1 MNMAK
6 EITGAIRLPVEMV
19 QLRILLLVTGL
30 LPVLLAGCTLPLEE
44 ADSPVPTPSA
54 PADPVT
60 QDATNPYFVLDHV
73 LDIAIEIAPAD
84 WDALRHQTRTWEEL
98 GEEIATG
105 CLAQPFADIYSWFS
119 AQVTVDGETHAD
131 VGVRKK
137 GFIGSLN
144 TDKPSLKL
152 RFDKY
157 VDGQFL
163 GGAMERMTLNNSIQD
178 ASLINTCL
186 AYQIF
191 ADAGLP
197 APRCNFATVKVNDQH
212 LGLYVHVE
220 EIKPPFLARHFAHA
234 QGNLYE
240 GTVSDFRPGWRGTLE
255 KKTNEDANDW
265 SDIDAVVAAL
275 QDPTPAGLAA
285 LDAIVDRDRFLSFWA
300 TEVLVGHWDGYVGN
314 RNNFHLYREP
324 DAPFV
329 FIPWGVDQVFSLEE
343 DPNPLDSI
351 SQPPLSVMAHGAIAH
366 RLYQD
371 DAGRTAYIARLQ
383 ELLDTVWNETALLES
398 TNAMAAIV
406 QQYTLPHERA
416 AAAADTE
423 RVRQFIQERRGEI
436 LKELEPG
443 PPDWPWPLSPAPCQ
457 DGQPTGQP
465 QTWEETLGAL
475 DAMGNQNGVFDREDY
490 DMAIAAGIDEMP
502 PWEEILIL
510 DTNGDGAIDRN
521 EYENAVFGHQ
531 PAGQPQTWE
540 ETLGALDAMGNQ
552 NGVFDREDYDIAI
565 AAGIDEMPPWEEIL
579 ALDTSGDGT
588 IDRSEY
594 ENAVFW
600 DQPADPPQA
609 WAETLGALDA
619 MGNQNGVFDREDYD
633 IAIAAGIDELPSWED
648 LLFLD
653 ANGDG
658 AIDRNEYESVV
669 LPDAGSE
676 GGAGAD
682 EEAPADM
689 GLVINEVAAK
699 GDPLDWFELYNSTDA
714 SIALTDFVLA
724 DDLTDPDKRVS
735 FPADMVL
742 APGAY
747 LQIQLDKDGWPGFA
761 LGSDEELGIWTVAGT
776 LVAQVDWAED
786 QAGEGMSFARV
797 PDVTGDFQTVDNPT
811 PGAPN

>member
-30 LPVLLAGCTLPLEE
+30 LPVLVAGCTLPLEE
-44 ADSPVPTPSA
+44 ADSPVPTQSA
-54 PADPVT
+54 PADPVA
-60 QDATNPYFVLDHV
+60 QDTTNPYFVLDHV

-98 GEEIATG
+98 GEEIETG

-137 GFIGSLN
+137 GFLGSLN

-157 VDGQFL
+157 VEGQSL
-163 GGAMERMTLNNSIQD
+163 GGTMERMTLNNSIQD
-178 ASLINTCL
+178 DSLINTCL

-197 APRCNFATVKVNDQH
+197 APRCNFATVSVNDQH

-220 EIKPPFLARHFAHA
+220 EIKPPFLERHFANA

-255 KKTNEDANDW
+255 KKTNEDTNDW

-300 TEVLVGHWDGYVGN
+300 TEVLVGHWDGYVSN

-343 DPNPLDSI
+343 DPNPFDSI
-351 SQPPLSVMAHGAIAH
+351 SQPLASVMAHGAIAH

-371 DAGRTAYIARLQ
+371 DAGRTAYVARLQ

-398 TNAMAAIV
+398 TNEMAAIV
-406 QQYTLPHERA
+406 QQYALPHERA
-416 AAAADTE
+416 AAAADTK

-436 LKELEPG
+436 LKELESG

-457 DGQPTGQP
+457 DGQPTGLP

-475 DAMGNQNGVFDREDY
+475 DAMGNLNGVFDREDY

-540 ETLGALDAMGNQ
+540 ETLGALDAMGNL
-552 NGVFDREDYDIAI
+552 NGVFDREDYDMAI
-565 AAGIDEMPPWEEIL
+565 AAGIDDLPPWEEIL
-579 ALDTSGDGT
+579 ALDTSGDGA
-588 IDRSEY
+588 IDRNEY

-609 WAETLGALDA
+609 WEETLGALDA

-633 IAIAAGIDELPSWED
+633 IAIAAGIDDLPSWED

-714 SIALTDFVLA
+714 SIALADFVLA

-747 LQIQLDKDGWPGFA
+747 LQIQLDKNGWPGFA